1 MSARLTP
8 EELRRIAPNEYA
20 KQYGEEDAERARIAE
35 MRAETRRLNA
45 ETRLLNA
52 RRRNARAKKPEPPRK
67 PARARRRESPAAV
80 IRWAIS
86 IAVVVAQFAIAWY
99 IMGKY

>member
-8 EELRRIAPNEYA
+8 EELRRIAPEEYA
-20 KQYGEEDAERARIAE
+20 KQYGEEDAVPARIAE

-52 RRRNARAKKPEPPRK
+52 RRRNARAKETDTPRK

-80 IRWAIS
+80 IRWVVS
-86 IAVVVAQFAIAWY
+86 IAVVVAQFVIAWY
-99 IMGKY
+99 IMKHY